1 MQRGK
6 RANAEG
12 AIRKTSKKAHGETQR
27 ALIPVPFLFIKRN
40 CGKSLF
46 FQGIAMIKVNRKS
59 AEKKVFSVCF
69 LCKGEKNV
77 KITYR

>member
-1 MQRGK
+1 
-6 RANAEG
+6 
-12 AIRKTSKKAHGETQR
+12 
-27 ALIPVPFLFIKRN
+27 
-40 CGKSLF
+40 
-46 FQGIAMIKVNRKS
+46 MIKVNRKS